1 MEIGLTEKVAVIG
14 AGSWGTALARRIAA
28 SGRPVSVWERMPDV
42 AQQLEEARENRLFLP
57 GFPFPESMH
66 VSSDLQEVCLG
77 ARLVLIAVPSEAFT
91 GVCHE
96 LASCLPGSA
105 YILSA
110 AKGLDMGGERLSQVA
125 VRIIPE
131 ISNRLSALSG
141 PNLALELAREAPT
154 VSVIASEN
162 LEAAEACRSALGC
175 PIFRIY
181 TNRDI
186 IGVELGG
193 ALKNVIAI
201 GAGICEGMGFGDN
214 TKAALLTRGLSEMTR
229 LGVALGAK
237 PETFAG
243 LSGVGDLIA
252 TSCSRLSRN
261 LRVGLALGQGRTLDD
276 ALSEIKQV
284 AEGIPAT
291 RAAHIL
297 SLKTGVEMPISR
309 EIYSVLFEGRPAS
322 QALENLMSRKWKEEP
337 PLQIYQ
343 EQP

>member
-1 MEIGLTEKVAVIG
+1 MEIGLNDKVAVIG
-14 AGSWGTALARRIAA
+14 AGSWGTALARRIAS
-28 SGRPVSVWERMPDV
+28 SGRPVSVWEKV
-42 AQQLEEARENRLFLP
+42 ASIAGELEETRENRFFLP
-57 GFPFPESMH
+57 GFTFPESLH
-66 VSSDLQEVCLG
+66 VSSAITEVCSD
-77 ARLVLIAVPSEAFT
+77 ARLVLIAIPSEAFAE
-91 GVCHE
+91 VCSE
-96 LASCLPGSA
+96 IAPYLPDNA

-110 AKGLDMGGERLSQVA
+110 AKGLDKTGERLSQVA
-125 VRIIPE
+125 ARIIPG
-131 ISNRLSALSG
+131 ISSRICALSG
-141 PNLALELAREAPT
+141 PNLAVELAREAPT

-162 LEAAEACRSALGC
+162 MDAAESCRSALGC

-229 LGVALGAK
+229 LGVALGARA
-237 PETFAG
+237 ETFAG

-261 LRVGLALGQGRTLDD
+261 LRVGLALGQGRSLDD
-276 ALSEIKQV
+276 ALAEIKQV

-291 RAAHIL
+291 RAAIVL
-297 SLKTGVEMPISR
+297 AGKTGVEMPISQ
-309 EIYSVLFEGRPAS
+309 EIHAVLFEGRPAS
-322 QALENLMSRKWKEEP
+322 EALGNLMSRKWKEEP
-337 PLQIYQ
+337 PV
-343 EQP
+343 

>member
-1 MEIGLTEKVAVIG
+1 MEIELTEKVAVIG
-14 AGSWGTALARRIAA
+14 AGSWGTALARRIAS
-28 SGRPVSVWERMPDV
+28 SGRPVSVWEKAPSV
-42 AQQLEEARENRLFLP
+42 AGELEDARENRFFLP
-57 GFPFPESMH
+57 GFTFPESLH
-66 VSSDLQEVCLG
+66 VSSDLAKVCSG
-77 ARLVLIAVPSEAFT
+77 ARLVLIAIPSEAFEE
-91 GVCHE
+91 VCIE
-96 LASCLPGSA
+96 IAPYLPDDA

-110 AKGLDMGGERLSQVA
+110 AKGLDKTGERLSQLA
-125 VRIIPE
+125 ARIIPG
-131 ISNRLSALSG
+131 IRDRVCVLSG
-141 PNLALELAREAPT
+141 PNLAVELAREAPT

-162 LEAAEACRSALGC
+162 MEAAEACRSALGC

-229 LGVALGAK
+229 LGVALGARA
-237 PETFAG
+237 ETFAG

-261 LRVGLALGQGRTLDD
+261 LRVGLALGQGRSLDD
-276 ALSEIKQV
+276 ALAEIKQV

-291 RAAHIL
+291 RAAIVL
-297 SLKTGVEMPISR
+297 AGRTGVEMPISQ
-309 EIYSVLFEGRPAS
+309 EIHAVLFEGRPAS
-322 QALENLMSRKWKEEP
+322 EALANLMLRKWKEEP
-337 PLQIYQ
+337 PV
-343 EQP
+343 